1 MAENST
7 ESSTPVQDVVM
18 RLSATQA
25 ELFQAMRNGVVC
37 HYMPYM
43 GRFCPNAYYFRSDTK
58 KRCTAPA
65 RALKEKGLVVSVDKD
80 SWGGHKLIFK
90 SDA

>member
-1 MAENST
+1 MSSENT
-7 ESSTPVQDVVM
+7 ESTAPVERLVM

-25 ELFQAMRNGVVC
+25 ELLEAMRNGVVC

-58 KRCTAPA
+58 KRCTAPS
-65 RALKEKGLVVSVDKD
+65 RSLKEKGLVVSVDKD

-90 SDA
+90 SA